1 MQHEYAIFVS
11 AVSPVS
17 AMNTRGI
24 SATRNMKSKLAIK
37 FPTSYEWW
45 SNALPPGQKEV
56 SNDVIMFKL
65 RFDWYITAK
74 AGATHGPVLE

>member
-37 FPTSYEWW
+37 FPIPYVWW
-45 SNALPPGQKEV
+45 SNALPPAHEKASSYRGIPEG
-56 SNDVIMFKL
+56 DVQASIWLLHNMAPRL
-65 RFDWYITAK
+65 
-74 AGATHGPVLE
+74 